1 MHAPLITPQE
11 SAEDR
16 EAVLEFE
23 VAAKEVRLRSQALL
37 RQVGSLEDRVVEL
50 RHHTAP
56 PTSTDVAEY
65 AAEVEKVLVEL
76 DNIRDQQY
84 ALVAAAL
91 SWTHTPDE
99 VRSWCERALVMGANH
114 PRFDANLLE
123 DLMYVRRVPNAPL
136 REHLEARVKRER
148 EDQFTANPDT
158 HYIDTVVFRQAEE
171 ATGWNNRI
179 LRRRLG
185 MLTRPTGAMA
195 GGLAQSLTLFIDYE
209 VASALART
217 FGIQPRDAGI

>member
-11 SAEDR
+11 SAEDQ
-16 EAVLEFE
+16 EAALEYE
-23 VAAKEVRLRSQALL
+23 IAAKEVRLRSQALL
-37 RQVGSLEDRVVEL
+37 RRVGDLEDRVVEL
-50 RHHTAP
+50 RRHALGRRAGE
-56 PTSTDVAEY
+56 VAEFS
-65 AAEVEKVLVEL
+65 AEVEGVLVEL
-76 DNIRDQQY
+76 DGIRDQQY

-91 SWTHTPDE
+91 SWTHSPDE
-99 VRSWCERALVMGANH
+99 VRSWCDRALAMGANH

-148 EDQFTANPDT
+148 EDQFNANPDT
-158 HYIDTVVFRQAEE
+158 HYIDTVAFRQAEE
-171 ATGWNNRI
+171 ATGWDNRI

-209 VASALART
+209 AASVLART
-217 FGIQPRDAGI
+217 FGVTPRQAGI